1 MISPFIDDC
10 YTVNVV
16 VAAVWVSYYTAF
28 PLVSL
33 KDFKLERVW
42 EGVGAN
48 REIAIRVIA
57 LSFFLP
63 ITSFI

>member
-1 MISPFIDDC
+1 L
-10 YTVNVV
+10 NVV
-16 VAAVWVSYYTAF
+16 GAAVWVSYYTAF